1 MKYKSILFLILLAP
15 FMNLFS
21 QKGITPLWT
30 EADRQLLLKGLQN
43 TQQEL
48 ITEIEGL
55 NEAQIAFKQDSS
67 NWSIAEVIEHLG
79 TFEELLQWDLYC
91 NQFTP
96 EQIEGTQNTVE
107 KDKIMTAYATDT
119 VKGKAP
125 SVALPLGRFKKLSD
139 LKKYFNYHR
148 NQVIKWVE
156 STNTDLRK
164 HVVYRPSEWGHWAE
178 RDLHQYVL
186 VYIAH
191 TTRHTQQIQKIKS
204 SNHFPKSGKIW
215 SEEDRKYLL
224 AELERTQK
232 EVREEV
238 DHLSYEQWHF
248 KPSPEAW
255 SIGQVVEHL
264 GLYERIFLQ
273 EAWLGTEIAPQPEY
287 YQESLN
293 DSIYLSWMAEN
304 TGHQAPENAIPM
316 GFMRGRDNFLFF
328 NFGRDNILQ
337 FVRNTQ
343 KDLKLHFTPR
353 AGEPNDKRSIH
364 GLLVIHFSH
373 TDRHLRQIKRIKAN
387 VNYPE

>member
-1 MKYKSILFLILLAP
+1 
-15 FMNLFS
+15 MNLFS
-21 QKGITPLWT
+21 QKGITPQWT

-148 NQVIKWVE
+148 NEVIKWVE

-164 HVVYRPSEWGHWAE
+164 HFVYRPSEWGHWAE

-215 SEEDRKYLL
+215 SEDDRKYLI

-316 GFMRGRDNFLFF
+316 GFIRGRDNFLFF

>member
-1 MKYKSILFLILLAP
+1 
-15 FMNLFS
+15 MNLFS

-164 HVVYRPSEWGHWAE
+164 HFVYRPSEWGHWAE

-215 SEEDRKYLL
+215 SEEDRKYLI

-232 EVREEV
+232 EVSEEV

-273 EAWLGTEIAPQPEY
+273 EAWFGTEIAPQPEY

-316 GFMRGRDNFLFF
+316 GFMRGRDNFHFF

>member
-1 MKYKSILFLILLAP
+1 
-15 FMNLFS
+15 MNLFS
-21 QKGITPLWT
+21 QKGITPQWT

-148 NQVIKWVE
+148 NEVIKWVE
-156 STNTDLRK
+156 ITNTDLRK
-164 HVVYRPSEWGHWAE
+164 HFVYRPSEWGYWAE

-215 SEEDRKYLL
+215 SEEDRKYLI
-224 AELERTQK
+224 AELERSQK

>member
-1 MKYKSILFLILLAP
+1 
-15 FMNLFS
+15 MNLFS
-21 QKGITPLWT
+21 QKGITPQWT

-107 KDKIMTAYATDT
+107 KDKIMTSYATDT

-148 NQVIKWVE
+148 NEVIKWVE
-156 STNTDLRK
+156 ITNTDLRK
-164 HVVYRPSEWGHWAE
+164 HFVYRPSEWGHWAE

-215 SEEDRKYLL
+215 SEDDRKYLI
-224 AELERTQK
+224 AELERTQQ

-316 GFMRGRDNFLFF
+316 GFIRGRDNFLFF

>member
-1 MKYKSILFLILLAP
+1 MKLKLIFSMVFFVSIS
-15 FMNLFS
+15 NLDAQNVS
-21 QKGITPLWT
+21 NKLWT
-30 EADRQLLLKGLQN
+30 EDDRKELLAGLHSTQLELMKEVKSLNK
-43 TQQEL
+43 TQ
-48 ITEIEGL
+48 IT
-55 NEAQIAFKQDSS
+55 FKPDSS
-67 NWSIAEVIEHLG
+67 KWSIAEVLEHLG

-96 EQIEGTQNTVE
+96 EQSGLTLNTEE
-107 KDKIMTAYATDT
+107 KDRLMINYAIDT

-125 SVALPLGRFKKLSD
+125 SVAQPLGRFNELD
-139 LKKYFNYHR
+139 ALKSYFNYHR
-148 NQVIKWVE
+148 ENVIKWIE
-156 STNTDLRK
+156 TTSTDLRK
-164 HVVYRPSEWGHWAE
+164 HYIYRPSEWGNWAE

-191 TTRHTQQIQKIKS
+191 TTRHIHQIQKIKAS
-204 SNHFPKSGKIW
+204 SNFPKSGNIW
-215 SEEDRKYLL
+215 LEKDRQYLL
-224 AELERTQK
+224 AELERSQK
-232 EVREEV
+232 EVIEEV
-238 DHLSYEQWHF
+238 DQISDEQWHF

-273 EAWLGTEIAPQPEY
+273 EAWLGTEIPPQPEY
-287 YQESLN
+287 YQESLT

-316 GFMRGRDNFLFF
+316 GFMRGKDNLLFF
-328 NFGRDNILQ
+328 NFGRDNILH

-343 KDLKLHFTPR
+343 KDLKVHFTPR
-353 AGEPNDKRSIH
+353 AGEPNNRRSIH

-387 VNYPE
+387 VNYPI

>member
-1 MKYKSILFLILLAP
+1 
-15 FMNLFS
+15 MNLFS
-21 QKGITPLWT
+21 QKGITPQWT

-107 KDKIMTAYATDT
+107 KDKIMTSYATDT

-148 NQVIKWVE
+148 NEVIKWVE

-164 HVVYRPSEWGHWAE
+164 HFVYRPSEWGHWAE

-215 SEEDRKYLL
+215 SEDDRKYLI

-273 EAWLGTEIAPQPEY
+273 EAWLGTEIPPQPEY

>member
-1 MKYKSILFLILLAP
+1 
-15 FMNLFS
+15 MNLFS
-21 QKGITPLWT
+21 QKGITPQWT

-107 KDKIMTAYATDT
+107 KDKIMTSYATDT

-148 NQVIKWVE
+148 NEVIKWVE

-164 HVVYRPSEWGHWAE
+164 HFVYRPSEWGHWAE

-215 SEEDRKYLL
+215 SEEDRKYLI

-273 EAWLGTEIAPQPEY
+273 EAWLGTEIPPQPEY

>member
-1 MKYKSILFLILLAP
+1 
-15 FMNLFS
+15 MNLFS
-21 QKGITPLWT
+21 QKGITPQWT

-148 NQVIKWVE
+148 NEVIKWVE
-156 STNTDLRK
+156 ITNTDLRK
-164 HVVYRPSEWGHWAE
+164 HFVYRPSEWGYWAE

-215 SEEDRKYLL
+215 SEEDRKYLI
-224 AELERTQK
+224 AELERSQK

-316 GFMRGRDNFLFF
+316 GFMRGRDNFVFF

>member
-1 MKYKSILFLILLAP
+1 
-15 FMNLFS
+15 MNLFS
-21 QKGITPLWT
+21 QKGITPQWT

-79 TFEELLQWDLYC
+79 TFEELLVWDLYC

-107 KDKIMTAYATDT
+107 KDKIMTSYATDT

-148 NQVIKWVE
+148 NEVIKWVE

-164 HVVYRPSEWGHWAE
+164 HFVYRPSEWGHWAE

-215 SEEDRKYLL
+215 SEDDRKYLI

-273 EAWLGTEIAPQPEY
+273 EAWLGTEIPPQPEY

-316 GFMRGRDNFLFF
+316 GFIRGRDNFLFF